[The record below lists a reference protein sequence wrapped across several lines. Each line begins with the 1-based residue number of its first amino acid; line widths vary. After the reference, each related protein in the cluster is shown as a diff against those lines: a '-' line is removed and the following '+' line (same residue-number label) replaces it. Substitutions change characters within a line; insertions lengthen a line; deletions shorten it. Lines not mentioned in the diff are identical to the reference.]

1 MFHPMKALIFFL
13 LVNLYYTVKCTK
25 GMSLCAIWTKDLNLE
40 IGRNLRKKFAEGEG
54 IWSTSKKR
62 NKFQINA
69 ALTISNTREI
79 QGC

>member
-1 MFHPMKALIFFL
+1 
-13 LVNLYYTVKCTK
+13 
-25 GMSLCAIWTKDLNLE
+25 MSLCAIWTKDLNLE

-79 QGC
+79 QASIQAHVGGILVPVVSK